1 MIFPSGKNPI
11 VLPSVKRFYGI
22 ITSGEIGEETVEF
35 WKLRLQQTLG
45 EIMPY
50 YIQLWE
56 TTQVKNSIQ
65 YTPDTHAQY
74 QYTMAKLEG
83 KQEALQELLSNFN

>member
-1 MIFPSGKNPI
+1 MEIKYPQLI
-11 VLPSVKRFYGI
+11 VNQEAAFLCNEDLTNY
-22 ITSGEIGEETVEF
+22 
-35 WKLRLQQTLG
+35 LQNL
-45 EIMPY
+45 Y
-50 YIQLWE
+50 WE
-56 TTQVKNSIQ
+56 TTQVKNSLS

>member
-1 MIFPSGKNPI
+1 M
-11 VLPSVKRFYGI
+11 
-22 ITSGEIGEETVEF
+22 EIKYPQLVVNREAAFLSNEDLTNY
-35 WKLRLQQTLG
+35 LQNL
-45 EIMPY
+45 Y
-50 YIQLWE
+50 WE

>member
-1 MIFPSGKNPI
+1 M
-11 VLPSVKRFYGI
+11 
-22 ITSGEIGEETVEF
+22 EIKYPQLVVNKEAAFLSNEDLTNY
-35 WKLRLQQTLG
+35 LQNL
-45 EIMPY
+45 Y
-50 YIQLWE
+50 WE

-83 KQEALQELLSNFN
+83 KQEAIQELLSNFN

>member
-1 MIFPSGKNPI
+1 M
-11 VLPSVKRFYGI
+11 
-22 ITSGEIGEETVEF
+22 EIKYPQLVVNKEAAFLSNEDLTNY
-35 WKLRLQQTLG
+35 LQNL
-45 EIMPY
+45 Y
-50 YIQLWE
+50 WE

-65 YTPDTHAQY
+65 YTPDNHAQY